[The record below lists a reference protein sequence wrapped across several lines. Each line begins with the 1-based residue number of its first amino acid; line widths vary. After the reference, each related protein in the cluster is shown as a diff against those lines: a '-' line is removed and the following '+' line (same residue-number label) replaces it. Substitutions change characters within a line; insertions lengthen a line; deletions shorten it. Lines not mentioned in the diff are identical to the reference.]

1 MPIQHCEY
9 SVVTDIP
16 TDEVEPSQHCEYHLA
31 DVSTDEESDY
41 SIGEVSLISE
51 CESVHLDN
59 DDNVDVDDDGEEVDV
74 FQIDPNGLIGGKVEL
89 VSQDTGNPN
98 NITVP
103 VDGHQIS
110 ECDVL
115 VPDTSTANSLMHGSP
130 LDTRMEVEATQG
142 SSSEVCQTETT
153 VARNMCN
160 APMDGNGYVWVID
173 NLDMNVRHSFQ
184 RIN

>member
-1 MPIQHCEY
+1 M
-9 SVVTDIP
+9 TDIP
-16 TDEVEPSQHCEYHLA
+16 TDEVEPSQHCECHLA

-98 NITVP
+98 NIIVP

-153 VARNMCN
+153 VARNMYN